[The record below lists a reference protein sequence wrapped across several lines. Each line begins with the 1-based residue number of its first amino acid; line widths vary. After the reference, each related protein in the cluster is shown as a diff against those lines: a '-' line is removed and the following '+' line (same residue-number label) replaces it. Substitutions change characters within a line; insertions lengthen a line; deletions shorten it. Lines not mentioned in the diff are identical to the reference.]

1 MVGDDAEK
9 VIFLEQNIPLP
20 SHEGFSPS
28 AEIRFE
34 GQLNRFRASVSHS
47 KQKMFNKKKK
57 KLEDKRNFCQTTE
70 R

>member
-1 MVGDDAEK
+1 MMLK
-9 VIFLEQNIPLP
+9 KLFFYNKNILLP

-47 KQKMFNKKKK
+47 KQNKKCLRKK
-57 KLEDKRNFCQTTE
+57 KLEDKRNFCKTTE

>member
-9 VIFLEQNIPLP
+9 VIFLQQNIPFP
-20 SHEGFSPS
+20 SHERFSPS

-47 KQKMFNKKKK
+47 KQKMFKKKK
-57 KLEDKRNFCQTTE
+57 TRGQKKFLSDN
-70 R
+70 